1 VRKSLILLTTLLTA
15 TTAFA
20 EEVPEI
26 QVTATR
32 VEVPVEHVGDDVEII
47 TEEEIKKYGFTSIAD
62 VIKYVAGIHVSS
74 NGGTGQQT
82 SLYMLGLPTKHVL
95 VMIDGVPIYDPTRIG
110 GEANLEYIDL
120 SNVERIEVLKGA
132 QGALY
137 GSDAIAGVINIIT
150 RKPKKTSF
158 RIGLEGG
165 KYNTFVERLYSGI
178 KEKNGFISL
187 NFENFK
193 TEGFSAT
200 NEKSFR
206 YEADNDGYNY
216 RTGWLSFGWSP
227 SDSMKVTGNIRL
239 KKGIVEF
246 DSLPY
251 TPEAET
257 DYYGLL
263 ANLRIDTIVNEQ
275 LAISTYLGSNKE
287 DREYSFSNYTG
298 NLRYFSLQPVY
309 YFNER
314 LFVTCGINYRQEKA
328 EIPERHGANLKSVF
342 TEVYGEYFGING
354 NLAIRRDFHSVF
366 GNKTTYKVSASYKV
380 KQTGTTLKG
389 QYGTGFKAPSLFQLF
404 YQYGGN
410 ENLKPENSEGWIL
423 GIRQEIPQFSF
434 LKGTFELNYFKN
446 RLWDMID
453 WYSGTYRNVYKA
465 ITEGAELKFNVNVKG
480 WLDLYGTY
488 THLHTSENLRARRP
502 EFSYTFGLNTYY
514 KKVNFSAWVLHYADR
529 EDSNGKT
536 LPGFT
541 TFNCYASYQLSNR
554 VNFYLKGINLTDKD
568 YELAYGY
575 NTMGRAL
582 FAGVEVSFK

>member
-1 VRKSLILLTTLLTA
+1 VRKSLILLTALLSA
-15 TTAFA
+15 TTVFA

-32 VEVPVEHVGDDVEII
+32 VEVPVEHIGDDVEII
-47 TEEEIKKYGFTSIAD
+47 TKEEIEKYGFTSVAD
-62 VIKYVAGIHVSS
+62 VVKYVSGVHISS
-74 NGGTGQQT
+74 YGGPGQTT
-82 SLYMLGLPTKHVL
+82 SVYMLGLPTEHIL
-95 VMIDGVPIYDPTRIG
+95 VMIDGIPVYDPTRIG
-110 GEANLEYIDL
+110 GEANFEYIDL

-150 RKPKKTSF
+150 KKPKKTSF
-158 RIGLEGG
+158 KIGLEGG
-165 KYNTFVERLYSGI
+165 KYNTFAERLYSGI
-178 KEKNGFISL
+178 KVKNGFVSL

-200 NEKSFR
+200 NEKSSG
-206 YEADNDGYNY
+206 YEADNDGYSY
-216 RTGWLSFGWSP
+216 RTGWLSFGWNP
-227 SDSMKVTGNIRL
+227 SDSVKVTGNVRL
-239 KKGIVEF
+239 KKGTVEF
-246 DSLPY
+246 D
-251 TPEAET
+251 PEAET

-263 ANLRIDTIVNEQ
+263 ANLRIDTVVNEQ
-275 LAISTYLGSNKE
+275 LAISAYLGSNKE
-287 DREYSFSNYTG
+287 DREYSYGDYTG

-314 LFVTCGINYRQEKA
+314 LFITCGINYRQEKA
-328 EIPERHGANLKSVF
+328 EIPERHGVNLKSVF
-342 TEVYGEYFGING
+342 AEVYGKYFGVNG
-354 NLAIRRDFHSVF
+354 SLAVRRDFHSVF

-380 KQTGTTLKG
+380 DLTGTTLKG

-423 GIRQEIPQFSF
+423 GVRQEIPQFSF
-434 LKGTFELNYFKN
+434 LKGTFEVNYFKN
-446 RLWDMID
+446 HLWDMID
-453 WYSGTYRNVYKA
+453 WYSGNYRNIHRA

-480 WLDLYGTY
+480 WLDVYGTY

-502 EFSYTFGLNTYY
+502 EFSYTVGLDTHYQ
-514 KKVNFSAWVLHYADR
+514 KVKFSAWALHYSDR

-536 LPGFT
+536 LGGFT

-554 VNFYLKGINLTDKD
+554 VNFYLKGVNLTDKD

-582 FAGVEVSFK
+582 FAGVNVSFK